1 MNIRTLTLAFLLL
14 PAIAAA
20 QQQPPQ
26 APEQQALGS
35 MLLEAMQREASV
47 RTQLVSLQA
56 EVTALR
62 KAAEDAKAPP
72 KDKAP

>member
-1 MNIRTLTLAFLLL
+1 MHCRTIAIAFALL
-14 PAIAAA
+14 PSLALA